1 MRQAAGLGS
10 VFAVAP
16 TSVWLWHSNT
26 DFVFLVGSG
35 WLIAAAVTSFGGNA
49 LMVAGV
55 LYGLVLMI
63 TSATAPPNRA
73 VFTIGLLAMTAL
85 FVAAV
90 LLALDGRVST
100 GLAAFALAVSVVALG
115 GSLRTVEARMGRSS

>member
-35 WLIAAAVTSFGGNA
+35 WFIAAAVTSLGGNG

-55 LYGLVLMI
+55 VYGLVLMI
-63 TSATAPPNRA
+63 TSVTARPNRLL
-73 VFTIGLLAMTAL
+73 FTVGVLAMTTV

-100 GLAAFALAVSVVALG
+100 GLTAFMLAALVVSLG
-115 GSLRTVEARMGRSS
+115 GLPTSGRGKKGM